1 MNDQE
6 EIIKLKND
14 NINLKKQVEEL
25 KIKLDEKTGLCNSE
39 KSMNATL
46 KEFNIK
52 AFTQV
57 KDLADLNDSLYKRNS
72 RLKLAYQHLLE
83 RYEKDK

>member
-1 MNDQE
+1 MDNK
-6 EIIKLKND
+6 EIINLKNE
-14 NINLKKQVEEL
+14 NINLKKQNNEL
-25 KIKLDEKTGLCNSE
+25 QIKLEEKTSLFNSE

-57 KDLADLNDSLYKRNS
+57 KDLADLNDKLYQRYAK
-72 RLKLAYQHLLE
+72 LKLAYQHLLDK
-83 RYEKDK
+83 YENS

>member
-1 MNDQE
+1 MNDNK
-6 EIIKLKND
+6 EIIQLRNE
-14 NINLKKQVEEL
+14 NINLKKQIDEL
-25 KIKLDEKTGLCNSE
+25 QIKLEEKTSLFNSE

-57 KDLADLNDSLYKRNS
+57 KDLADLNDKLYQRNAK
-72 RLKLAYQHLLE
+72 LKLAYQHLLDK
-83 RYEKDK
+83 YENS

>member
-1 MNDQE
+1 MDNNE
-6 EIIKLKND
+6 EVINLKNE
-14 NINLKKQVEEL
+14 NINLRKQIDEL
-25 KIKLDEKTGLCNSE
+25 HIKLEEKSALFRSE
-39 KSMNATL
+39 KSMNNTL

-72 RLKLAYQHLLE
+72 R
-83 RYEKDK
+83 

>member
-1 MNDQE
+1 MDDK
-6 EIIKLKND
+6 EIINLKNEI
-14 NINLKKQVEEL
+14 INLKKQINEL
-25 KIKLDEKTGLCNSE
+25 EIKLQEKTSLFNSE

-57 KDLADLNDSLYKRNS
+57 KDLADLNDKLYQRNAK
-72 RLKLAYQHLLE
+72 LKLAYQHLL
-83 RYEKDK
+83 DKFENS

>member
-1 MNDQE
+1 MDSK
-6 EIIKLKND
+6 EIINLKNQ
-14 NINLKKQVEEL
+14 NINLKKQINEL
-25 KIKLDEKTGLCNSE
+25 QIKLEEKTSLFNSE

-57 KDLADLNDSLYKRNS
+57 KDLADLNDKLYQRNAK
-72 RLKLAYQHLLE
+72 LKLAYQHLLDK
-83 RYEKDK
+83 YENS